1 MRRRASA
8 SSDALDFRSKVMK
21 NIATWTILALATS
34 LTGCTGAATS
44 NTGLD
49 SVHQP
54 VVRNNIYQFDVAAS
68 NGELAP
74 SEQGRLQGWL
84 DAMGVRYGDRISI
97 EDPSVYGATAARATV
112 RSIIGRRGLLLSNDA
127 PVTTGAVPQ
136 DHLRV
141 IIARASASVPGCPN
155 WDSKFAINIVNATSS
170 NYGCATNSN
179 LASMVADPNDLIK
192 GARNDRTDPS
202 AATRAIRTYREK
214 PQTGA
219 GELNTTATSKEGGQ

>member
-1 MRRRASA
+1 
-8 SSDALDFRSKVMK
+8 MK
-21 NIATWTILALATS
+21 KIATWTVLALATS
-34 LTGCTGAATS
+34 LTGCTGAAVS
-44 NTGLD
+44 NRSLD

-54 VVRNNIYQFDVAAS
+54 VVRNAIYQFDVAAS
-68 NGELAP
+68 NGELPP

-84 DAMGVRYGDRISI
+84 DSMGVRYGDRVAI
-97 EDPSVYGATAARATV
+97 EDPSAYGAGSALATV
-112 RSIIGRRGLLLSNDA
+112 RSMVERRGLLLSRDV

-141 IIARASASVPGCPN
+141 VVTRATASVPGCPN
-155 WDSKFAINIVNATSS
+155 WDSKSSINPTNSTSS

-192 GARNDRTDPS
+192 GASNTGSDPT
-202 AATRAIRTYREK
+202 AATRAIQTYRTK

-219 GELNTTATSKEGGQ
+219 GELTKAPTSGGGK

>member
-1 MRRRASA
+1 
-8 SSDALDFRSKVMK
+8 MK
-21 NIATWTILALATS
+21 KIPTWTVLALATS
-34 LTGCTGAATS
+34 LTGCTGAAVS
-44 NTGLD
+44 NRSLE

-54 VVRNNIYQFDVAAS
+54 VVRNAIYQFDVAAS
-68 NGELAP
+68 NGELPP

-84 DAMGVRYGDRISI
+84 DSMGVRYGDRVAI
-97 EDPSVYGATAARATV
+97 EDPSAYGAGSALATV
-112 RSIIGRRGLLLSNDA
+112 RSMVERRGLLLSRDV

-141 IIARASASVPGCPN
+141 VVTRATASVPGCPN
-155 WDSKFAINIVNATSS
+155 WDSKSSINPTNSTSS

-192 GARNDRTDPS
+192 GASNTGSDPT
-202 AATRAIRTYREK
+202 AATRAIQTYRTK

-219 GELNTTATSKEGGQ
+219 GELTKAPTSGGGK